1 MYHKRFSTLVII
13 CLSFLLCHKGLAQ
26 FYYGM
31 QMDFGK
37 NRIQYQEFKW
47 TYFDYDRYRVYT
59 YQGGL
64 ELAKYV
70 SVQVDKQLPI
80 LEKRLDFQLEDKIQV
95 IVYNTQSDFKQSNI
109 GLANES
115 LASNNVGGVTKI
127 IGDKI
132 FVYFNGSHADLD
144 RQIRAALAE
153 LMINQMLYGGRARD
167 MVRNSA
173 LLNVPEWYTQGLIEY
188 LSQGWT
194 TYADNLVYDAIK
206 NDNFTKFNR
215 LSGKQAA
222 QAGHALW
229 YYVVDTYGDAV
240 IPNLLY
246 MTRMSRSPDNAF
258 LFVLGVSMD
267 NLILDFIEAQ
277 NRRLFMFKDSTRV
290 SPIQNNELLKKVKSG
305 TEYYHAKL
313 SPDAQRIVYASSK
326 LSQYRVYVQ
335 DVNGGNKKRL
345 LKLGAKVERL
355 EDYNYP
361 LLAWHPGNT
370 LIAMLYESKGQML
383 LHTVDLESKDQ
394 VKRPITGFKKINSFA
409 FSSDGKKIVMS
420 AVKLGKGQADIFVF
434 TLNNGGVEQLTNDVW
449 DDLNPV
455 FIKNNKH
462 IVFESNR
469 LNDTIK
475 SNEDAN
481 PFAKMSR
488 NMDLFMADYPFKG
501 TGKKVLVR
509 VTQTPDINE
518 TQPQEYSKLKIAYL
532 SEQNGIYNRYIAEF
546 DSSISYVDTTEH
558 YRYFFKGKVITNY
571 DRNILEQHINTNR
584 THVVELVF
592 ANSRPHLLLTP
603 IAKNT
608 ETISLKPRETWFKAG
623 IRPSITNPE
632 KLSIDSSVGTETLNP
647 SEETNSGNM
656 PSNKGIDFDNYKFS
670 DEKPRDKKPDEG
682 IKPTGDSAVKA
693 KPSKNLEFKFPIQ
706 KNYYTSFYNDN
717 VVTQLDNSYLNA
729 TYQYFSGFGGPIY
742 LNPGLNFLTKFSLSD
757 LFEDQNI
764 IAAFR
769 FGGMGQLFATSS
781 FDNEQL
787 ISWEFRKKQF
797 DHKFMVHRQVIVD
810 ELFKLTTR
818 DARYDIKYPFSEV
831 SAVKASILLRN
842 DKLVVFS
849 QSDATLTFKDQYNT
863 MGAVHAE
870 YVFDN
875 TRRVMLNIYNG
886 WRLKVWGQYWQMPD
900 SLDKQLV
907 VGGFDVRHYQKIHRQ
922 LTWCNRLAGG
932 TSLGTDRLI
941 YYLGG
946 VDNWFGASF
955 DRTINIV
962 KPEQYTFQTLAT
974 NMRGFKQNIRNG
986 NNFLVFNSELRFP
999 IVRYFANRNLR
1010 SDFLNNFQIIG
1021 FSDLGMAW
1029 YGLNPLSE
1037 ENTLNKNSYSNGPV
1051 TVIVYNEKSPLVGG
1065 IGFGFRSRILGYF
1078 MRFDVSWGIE
1088 NLQKQKNIN
1097 YFSLTTDF

>member
-1 MYHKRFSTLVII
+1 MLKQFRYIFLFIGI
-13 CLSFLLCHKGLAQ
+13 SFTSQKMLAQ

-70 SVQVDKQLPI
+70 SVQLDKQLPI
-80 LEKRLDFQLEDKIQV
+80 LEKRLDYQLEDKIQV
-95 IVYNTQSDFKQSNI
+95 VVYNTQTDFKQSNI

-115 LASNNVGGVTKI
+115 LNSNNIGGVTKI

-153 LMINQMLYGGRARD
+153 LMVNQIMYGGRTRD

-173 LLNVPEWYTQGLIEY
+173 LLNVPEWYTQGLTEY

-194 TYADNLVYDAIK
+194 TYADNLIYDGLK
-206 NDNFTKFNR
+206 NNHYTNFNR
-215 LSGKQAA
+215 LTGKQAA

-246 MTRMSRSPDNAF
+246 MTRVSRSPDNAF
-258 LFVLGVSMD
+258 LFVLGVSLD
-267 NLILDFIEAQ
+267 NLILDFVEAQ
-277 NRRLFMFKDSTRV
+277 NRRLYMFKDSTRV
-290 SPIQNNELLKKVKSG
+290 SPLQDNEIVKKIKSNTHYYNLKI
-305 TEYYHAKL
+305 
-313 SPDAQRIVYASSK
+313 SPDAQKAIYVTDK
-326 LSQYRVYVQ
+326 LSQHKVYVQ
-335 DVNGGNKKRL
+335 DVNGGGKKRL
-345 LKLGAKVERL
+345 LKFGPKIERL
-355 EDYNYP
+355 EDFNYP
-361 LLAWHPGNT
+361 LLAWHPNNT
-370 LIAMLYESKGQML
+370 IVAMLYEKKGQL
-383 LHTVDLESKDQ
+383 ILHTIDLESKDKVQ
-394 VKRPITGFKKINSFA
+394 RPITGFKKINSIS
-409 FSSDGKKIVMS
+409 FSSDGKKLAMS
-420 AVKLGKGQADIFVF
+420 AVKQGKGQADIFVF

-449 DDLNPV
+449 DDMNPV

-462 IVFESNR
+462 IIFESNR

-488 NMDLFMADYPFKG
+488 NMDLFMSDYPFAN
-501 TGKKVLVR
+501 KKILVR
-509 VTQTPDINE
+509 VTNTPDINE
-518 TQPQEYSKLKIAYL
+518 TQAQEFSKLKIAYL
-532 SEQNGIYNRYIAEF
+532 SEKTGIYNRYIAEF

-558 YRYFFKGKVITNY
+558 YRYFFNSKVITNY
-571 DRNILEQHINTNR
+571 DRNILEQHINATR
-584 THVVELVF
+584 THVGEVVH
-592 ANSRPHLLLTP
+592 ANGKEHLLIKP

-608 ETISLKPRETWFKAG
+608 ETLTLQPKETWFKAG

-632 KLSIDSSVGTETLNP
+632 KLSIDSSVGTETLTP
-647 SEETNSGNM
+647 SEKTQNSN
-656 PSNKGIDFDNYKFS
+656 STNKGIDFDNYTFS
-670 DEKPRDKKPDEG
+670 GDKSTNEDKTNTNP
-682 IKPTGDSAVKA
+682 KSTSDSSIKA
-693 KPSKNLEFKFPIQ
+693 KPSKNLAFRFPIQ

-729 TYQYFSGFGGPIY
+729 TYQYFSGVGGPIY
-742 LNPGLNFLTKFSLSD
+742 LNPGLNFLTKVSLSD
-757 LFEDQNI
+757 LFEDQNV

-787 ISWEFRKKQF
+787 LSWEFRKKRF
-797 DHKFMVHRQVIVD
+797 DHKIMVHRQVILD
-810 ELFKLTTR
+810 NIFKLTTR
-818 DARYDIKYPFSEV
+818 DAKYEIKYPFNEV
-831 SAVKASILLRN
+831 SALKASVLVRN
-842 DKLVVFS
+842 DKVVVFS
-849 QSDATLTFKDQYNT
+849 QSDISLPYKDQYNT
-863 MGAVHAE
+863 MGALQLE

-875 TRRVMLNIYNG
+875 TRKVMLNIYNG

-900 SLDKQLV
+900 TLSKQLIT
-907 VGGFDVRHYQKIHRQ
+907 GGFDVRHYQKIHRQ
-922 LTWCNRLAGG
+922 LTWCNRFAGG
-932 TSLGTDRLI
+932 TSWGTDRLI

-974 NMRGFKQNIRNG
+974 NMRGFRQNARNG

-999 IVRYFANRNLR
+999 IVRYLANRTMR

-1021 FSDLGMAW
+1021 FTDLGLAW
-1029 YGLNPLSE
+1029 YGVNPLSE

-1051 TVIVYNEKSPLVGG
+1051 TVIVYNEKSPLIGG
-1065 IGFGFRSRILGYF
+1065 VGFGFRSRVLGYF
-1078 MRFDVSWGIE
+1078 MRLDVSWGID
-1088 NLQKQKNIN
+1088 NLQTQKNIN

>member
-1 MYHKRFSTLVII
+1 MFQKTIFKLV
-13 CLSFLLCHKGLAQ
+13 LFVYLLLAVKPSSAQ

-37 NRIQYQEFKW
+37 NRIQYQDFKW

-109 GLANES
+109 GLANEMMN
-115 LASNNVGGVTKI
+115 SNNVGGVTKI
-127 IGDKI
+127 IGDKV

-173 LLNVPEWYTQGLIEY
+173 VLNVPDWYTKGLIEY

-194 TYADNLVYDAIK
+194 SYADNMVYDGIK
-206 NDNFTKFNR
+206 NDNFIKFNR
-215 LSGKQAA
+215 LNGKQAK

-246 MTRMSRSPDNAF
+246 MTKVSRSPDNAF
-258 LFVLGVSMD
+258 LFVLGVSLD
-267 NLILDFIEAQ
+267 NLLLDFIEAQ
-277 NRRLFMFKDSTRV
+277 NRRIFMFKDSTRV
-290 SPIQNNELLKKVKSG
+290 SPLQDNEMVKGVKKE
-305 TEYYHAKL
+305 TEYYQMKI
-313 SPDAQRIVYASSK
+313 SPDAQRVIYATSK

-335 DVNGGNKKRL
+335 DINGGNKKRL
-345 LKLGAKVERL
+345 LKFGAKLERL

-361 LLAWHPGNT
+361 LLAWHPANT
-370 LIAMLYESKGQML
+370 TVAMLYEAKGQIL
-383 LHTVDLESKDQ
+383 LHTVDLDSKDQ
-394 VKRPITGFKKINSFA
+394 VKRPITGFKKINSIS
-409 FSSDGKKIVMS
+409 FSSDGKKLVMS

-469 LNDTIK
+469 VNDTIK
-475 SNEDAN
+475 STEDAN

-488 NMDLFMADYPFKG
+488 NMDLFMADYPFA
-501 TGKKVLVR
+501 KKSVLVR

-518 TQPQEYSKLKIAYL
+518 TQPQEYSKLKVAYL
-532 SEQNGIYNRYIAEF
+532 SERNGIYNRFIAEF
-546 DSSISYVDTTEH
+546 DSTISYVDTTEH
-558 YRYFFKGKVITNY
+558 YRYFFNGRVITNY

-584 THVVELVF
+584 THVAELVQ
-592 ANSRPHLLLTP
+592 ANGKPHLLIRP
-603 IAKNT
+603 IAKNS
-608 ETISLKPRETWFKAG
+608 ETITLKPRETWFRSG
-623 IRPSITNPE
+623 VRPSITNPE
-632 KLSIDSSVGTETLNP
+632 KLTVDSSVGTETLTLGEDSKVNN
-647 SEETNSGNM
+647 TNT
-656 PSNKGIDFDNYKFS
+656 KGIDFDNYRFS
-670 DEKPRDKKPDEG
+670 DEKQTKDKLSEESEKPS
-682 IKPTGDSAVKA
+682 GDSSVKA
-693 KPSKNLEFKFPIQ
+693 KPTKNLEFKFPIQ

-717 VVTQLDNSYLNA
+717 VVTQFDNSYLNA
-729 TYQYFSGFGGPIY
+729 TYQYFSGLGGPIY
-742 LNPGLNFLTKFSLSD
+742 LNPGLNFLTKVSLSD
-757 LFEDQNI
+757 LFEDQNV

-787 ISWEFRKKQF
+787 LSWEFRRKQF
-797 DHKFMVHRQVIVD
+797 DHKFMVHRQVILD

-818 DARYDIKYPFSEV
+818 DARYDIKYPFNEV
-831 SAVKASILLRN
+831 SSVKASVLLRN
-842 DKLVVFS
+842 DKVVVFS
-849 QSDATLTFKDQYNT
+849 QSDATLAFKDQYNT
-863 MGAVHAE
+863 MGALQAE

-900 SLDKQLV
+900 SLDKQLI
-907 VGGFDVRHYQKIHRQ
+907 VGGFDVRHYQKVHRQ

-974 NMRGFKQNIRNG
+974 NMRGFRQNIRNG

-999 IVRYFANRNLR
+999 IVRYFANRNLK

-1029 YGLNPLSE
+1029 YGWNPLSE
-1037 ENTLNKNSYSNGPV
+1037 ENTLNKNSYSNGPI

-1065 IGFGFRSRILGYF
+1065 VGFGFRSRILGYF

-1088 NLQKQKNIN
+1088 NLKTQKNIN

>member
-1 MYHKRFSTLVII
+1 MLKYLRY
-13 CLSFLLCHKGLAQ
+13 SFLFIGLIFTSQKMLAQ

-70 SVQVDKQLPI
+70 SVQMDKQLPI
-80 LEKRLDFQLEDKIQV
+80 LEKRLDYQLEDKIQV
-95 IVYNTQSDFKQSNI
+95 VVYNTQTDFKQSNI

-115 LASNNVGGVTKI
+115 LNSNNIGGVTKI

-153 LMINQMLYGGRARD
+153 LMVNQIMYGGRTRD

-173 LLNVPEWYTQGLIEY
+173 LLNVPEWYSQGLVEY

-194 TYADNLVYDAIK
+194 SYADNLIYDGLK
-206 NDNFTKFNR
+206 NNHYTSFNR
-215 LSGKQAA
+215 LTGKQAA

-246 MTRMSRSPDNAF
+246 MTRVSRSPDNAF
-258 LFVLGVSMD
+258 LFVLGVSLD

-277 NRRLFMFKDSTRV
+277 NRRLYMFKDSSRV
-290 SPIQNNELLKKVKSG
+290 SPLQDNEIVKKIKSNTHYYNLKI
-305 TEYYHAKL
+305 
-313 SPDAQRIVYASSK
+313 SPDAQKAIYVTDK
-326 LSQYRVYVQ
+326 LSQHKVYVQ
-335 DVNGGNKKRL
+335 DVTGKGKKRL
-345 LKLGAKVERL
+345 LKFGPKIERL
-355 EDYNYP
+355 DDYNYP
-361 LLAWHPGNT
+361 LLAWHPNNT
-370 LIAMLYESKGQML
+370 IVAMLYEKKGQL
-383 LHTVDLESKDQ
+383 ILHTIDLESKDKVQ
-394 VKRPITGFKKINSFA
+394 RPITGFKKINSIS
-409 FSSDGKKIVMS
+409 FSTDGKKLAMS
-420 AVKLGKGQADIFVF
+420 AVKQGKGQADIFVF

-449 DDLNPV
+449 DDMNPV

-488 NMDLFMADYPFKG
+488 NMDLFMSDYPFAN
-501 TGKKVLVR
+501 KKILVR
-509 VTQTPDINE
+509 VTNTPEINE
-518 TQPQEYSKLKIAYL
+518 TQAQEFSKLKIAYL
-532 SEQNGIYNRYIAEF
+532 SEKTGIYNRYIAEF

-558 YRYFFKGKVITNY
+558 YRYFFNSKVITNY
-571 DRNILEQHINTNR
+571 DRNILEQHINSTR
-584 THVVELVF
+584 THVGEVVV
-592 ANSRPHLLLTP
+592 ANGKEHLLIKP
-603 IAKNT
+603 IEKNT
-608 ETISLKPRETWFKAG
+608 EALNLQPKETWFKAG

-632 KLSIDSSVGTETLNP
+632 KLSIDSSVGSETLTPN
-647 SEETNSGNM
+647 ENTQNSN
-656 PSNKGIDFDNYKFS
+656 STNKGIDFDNYTFS
-670 DEKPRDKKPDEG
+670 GDKATEAKSSTNS
-682 IKPTGDSAVKA
+682 KSANDSSLKA
-693 KPSKNLEFKFPIQ
+693 KPNKNLAFRFPIQ

-729 TYQYFSGFGGPIY
+729 TYQYFSGLGGPIY
-742 LNPGLNFLTKFSLSD
+742 LNPGLNFLTKVSLSD
-757 LFEDQNI
+757 LFEDQNVV
-764 IAAFR
+764 AAFR

-787 ISWEFRKKQF
+787 LSWEFRKKRF
-797 DHKFMVHRQVIVD
+797 DHKITVHRQVIVD
-810 ELFKLTTR
+810 NIFKLTTR
-818 DARYDIKYPFSEV
+818 DAKYEIKYPFNEV
-831 SAVKASILLRN
+831 SAVKAAILVRN
-842 DKLVVFS
+842 DKVVVFS
-849 QSDATLTFKDQYNT
+849 QSDASLAFKDQYNT
-863 MGAVHAE
+863 MGALHLE

-875 TRRVMLNIYNG
+875 TRKVMLNIYNG

-900 SLDKQLV
+900 SLNKQLIT
-907 VGGFDVRHYQKIHRQ
+907 GGFDVRHYQKIHRQ
-922 LTWCNRLAGG
+922 LTWCNRFAGG
-932 TSLGTDRLI
+932 TSWGTDRLI

-974 NMRGFKQNIRNG
+974 NMRGFRQNARNG

-999 IVRYFANRNLR
+999 IVRYLANRTMR

-1021 FSDLGMAW
+1021 FTDLGMAW

-1051 TVIVYNEKSPLVGG
+1051 TVIVYNEKSPLIGG
-1065 IGFGFRSRILGYF
+1065 VGFGFRSRILGYF
-1078 MRFDVSWGIE
+1078 MRFDVSWGID
-1088 NLQKQKNIN
+1088 NLKTQKNIN